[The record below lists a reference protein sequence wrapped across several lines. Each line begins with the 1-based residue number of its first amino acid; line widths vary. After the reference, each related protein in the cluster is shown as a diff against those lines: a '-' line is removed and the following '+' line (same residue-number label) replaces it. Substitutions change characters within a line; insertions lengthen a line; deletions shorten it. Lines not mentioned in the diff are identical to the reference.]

1 MVFHTPFNS
10 LLSAVLGSV
19 STGALK
25 KYEVILNSNTFAL
38 AKLANT
44 KAYPGLTLHFRRN
57 SRYSSTFFIWR
68 LGDCTNIIRRGLT

>member
-1 MVFHTPFNS
+1 MVLHTPFNS
-10 LLSAVLGSV
+10 LLNAVLGSV

-57 SRYSSTFFIWR
+57 SPVIHPLSLSGGWVIVQISF
-68 LGDCTNIIRRGLT
+68 GED